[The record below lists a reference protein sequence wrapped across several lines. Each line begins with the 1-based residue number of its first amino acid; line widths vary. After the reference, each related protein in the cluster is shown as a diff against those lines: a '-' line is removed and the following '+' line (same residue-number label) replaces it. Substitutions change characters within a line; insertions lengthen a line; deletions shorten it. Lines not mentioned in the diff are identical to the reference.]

1 MKKILLLAFLLL
13 SQSVLFATPTYNTTT
28 DACYKNR
35 EIMYPYKDVFVALK
49 QTIMQSNL
57 NIVTVTKNDGIIT
70 AKGSAY
76 NENED
81 TITFITLTVDLQ
93 KRNSDVT
100 SVKVIASYDTQEK
113 KNDSGQL
120 GGAGISLPIPV
131 PFTGKYVTTSSGNI
145 DDPLWYQG
153 FFSSLDK
160 ILFENYMKYGIDKK
174 TTTEDKK

>member
-1 MKKILLLAFLLL
+1 MKKILLITIFLLL
-13 SQSVLFATPTYNTTT
+13 SQLTLSASPVYSTSAN
-28 DACYKNR
+28 ACYKSR
-35 EIMYPYKDVFVALK
+35 EIVYPYQDVFDALK

-76 NENED
+76 NEEEE
-81 TITFITLTVDLQ
+81 TIISITLTVNLN
-93 KRNSDVT
+93 KRGDSLT

-131 PFTGKYVTTSSGNI
+131 PFTGKYTVVSSGNI
-145 DDPLWYQG
+145 DDPMWYQG

-160 ILFENYMKYGIDKK
+160 ILFENYMKYGIDK
-174 TTTEDKK
+174 TTTSK